1 MLATARIAG
10 IMAAKRT
17 PDLIP
22 LCHPLALSFVA
33 EALRELGAYVI
44 EADELGHQVIGPGG
58 EARAQVLAELTAQQ
72 HTQSVAPQRRL
83 LTAAQAGEYMGKTEV
98 AIRMMTYKRTLPC
111 IRDGRSVRYDIRDL
125 DARIDDL
132 RV

>member
-1 MLATARIAG
+1 MQQTPEQLMTSTV
-10 IMAAKRT
+10 AA
-17 PDLIP
+17 I
-22 LCHPLALSFVA
+22 
-33 EALRELGAYVI
+33 
-44 EADELGHQVIGPGG
+44 
-58 EARAQVLAELTAQQ
+58 RAQILAEMK
-72 HTQSVAPQRRL
+72 TQVPAAAPQRRL
-83 LTAAQAGEYMGKTEV
+83 LTAAQAGEYMGKTEA